1 MAHEKL
7 SPRQRMIGMMYLVL
21 TAMLALN
28 VSKETV
34 KAFIRVDKG
43 LSLTVQNYNKKNSL
57 IYSEFDR
64 AAAENPQKAGPYKA
78 KAAEVKLR
86 ADDIFDYIQ
95 NLKILIIKTA
105 DGDDAAAVKGTEI
118 DMDLVEKYD
127 ENNIPSQILV
137 GSDESGK
144 AYELKAMLNE
154 YREFLIATLD
164 GKNPTGEAALKQSLN
179 TDDAKNEDGET
190 EEWVNLQWQT
200 LPLVGATALLTKMQV
215 DVRNAETEVL
225 NYLYGQIDASSFK
238 FNKLTPIVIPTSKFV
253 TLGSNYEATVF
264 ISAADTTQKPSITV
278 GDQLLDIDDS
288 GKGHYSVRPGSTG
301 SKTWGGIISLKAP
314 DGTTKT
320 YDFKD
325 DYYVGE
331 ANVVVSPTAVNVMYQ
346 NIKNPIDVSVP
357 GVSPDKIAIKVVNG
371 SYSQERIKNSKGENF
386 RGNWVVVPSTIGQ
399 DVQVQVF
406 TNANGKSSLAGTVPF
421 RVKRVPNAEPQ
432 FGGKNTGTISKGT
445 ATAQTGVFAVM
456 KDFEFDIQYKVT
468 SFTISYADKF
478 GEIEKSS
485 SSYLLT
491 AEQKQIINN
500 LQRGKNL
507 YITNIKALAPDNTTR
522 DLGAIVLKID

>member
-34 KAFIRVDKG
+34 KAFIRVDKS

-57 IYSEFDR
+57 IYAEFDR
-64 AAAENPQKAGPYKA
+64 AAAENPAKAGPYKA
-78 KAAEVKLR
+78 KAAEIKLR
-86 ADDIFDYIQ
+86 ADEIFDYIQ

-105 DGDDAAAVKGTEI
+105 DGEDAPSVKGSEI

-127 ENNIPSQILV
+127 ENNIPSEILV

-154 YREFLIATLD
+154 YREYLISVLE
-164 GKNPTGEAALKQSLN
+164 GKNPEAEAALKQSLN
-179 TDDAKNEDGET
+179 TDDGKNEDGEK

-200 LPLVGATALLTKMQV
+200 LPLVGATALLSKMQV

-253 TLGSNYEATVF
+253 TLGSSYEATVF
-264 ISAADTTQKPSITV
+264 ISATDTTQKPTITV
-278 GDQLLDIDDS
+278 GDQMLPIDDS
-288 GKGHYSVRPGSTG
+288 GKGLYSVRPGSTG
-301 SKTWGGIISLKAP
+301 AKTWGGVISLKAP
-314 DGTTKT
+314 DGSIKT
-320 YDFKD
+320 YNFKD
-325 DYYVGE
+325 DYFVGE
-331 ANVVVSPTAVNVMYQ
+331 PNVVVSPTAVNVMYL
-346 NIKNPIDVSVP
+346 NIDNPIDVSVP
-357 GVSPDKIAIKVVNG
+357 GVSPDKITIKVTNG
-371 SYSQERIKNSKGENF
+371 TFSQKKVKNSKGENF
-386 RGNWVVVPSTIGQ
+386 RGTWAVVPTVIGQ

-406 TNANGKSSLAGTVPF
+406 TNANGKLALAGTVPF
-421 RVKRVPNAEPQ
+421 RVRRVPNPEPQ

-456 KDFEFDIQYKVT
+456 KDFEFDLQYKVT

-500 LQRGKNL
+500 ITRGKNL
-507 YITNIKALAPDNTTR
+507 TITNIKALAPDNSTR
-522 DLGAIVLKID
+522 ELGAIVLKID